1 MADGDDLRIRQMV
14 ESSVQALAGG
24 RVADAERTL
33 QDAQSA
39 APSHPIVLNEV
50 ARRKLMAGDSASAC
64 DMLERAVAA
73 DPTNVSAWLNLAVAL
88 RGEKRIDDEMRALHR
103 LLALDPIHFRGL
115 LQAASLYEL
124 KGDSRNAA
132 ATYRTALQ
140 NIPRGLPLEI
150 RPLLDHAKASVE
162 ANDRALE
169 TFLEDRLKDLR
180 AQHADEKLGRFDRCL
195 DTLLQK
201 RRIYRPTPSF
211 MYFPQLPAIE
221 FYEREDFPW
230 LDRIE
235 AAADDIRAE
244 LINVLADGPSVLEPY
259 VSVDGTP
266 GAQWRELNNSRRW
279 GVFFLWRAGQA
290 CQENLARCP
299 KTAAALEAW
308 PKCDLLGTA
317 PTAVFSILDAKTR
330 IPPHVGVNNARLIV
344 HLPLIVPPGC
354 GFRVGAERREWEP
367 GKAFVFDDTIEHEAW
382 NDSDDPRAVL
392 IFDIWN
398 PYVTPAER
406 EMVSA
411 LTVGVSDFYGPLPP
425 YLAGSAI

>member
-1 MADGDDLRIRQMV
+1 MV
-14 ESSVQALAGG
+14 ESSANALAGG
-24 RVADAERTL
+24 RLKDADRAL
-33 QDAQSA
+33 QEAQAA
-39 APSHPIVLNEV
+39 APKHPVVLNEV
-50 ARRKLMAGDSASAC
+50 ARRKLLDGDTAIAC
-64 DMLERAVAA
+64 EILEQAVAA
-73 DPTNVSAWLNLAVAL
+73 EPGNPSAWLNLAVAL
-88 RGEKRIDDEMRALHR
+88 RGEKRPDDEMSALLR

-150 RPLLDHAKASVE
+150 RPLLDHAKAMVE

-169 TFLEDRLKDLR
+169 NFLGDRLKDLR
-180 AQHADEKLGRFDRCL
+180 AQHATERLGRFDRCL

-201 RRIYRPTPSF
+201 RRIYRPAPSF

-230 LDRIE
+230 LDHIE
-235 AAADDIRAE
+235 AAAEDIRAE
-244 LINVLADGPSVLEPY
+244 LLDVLSDGPSVLEPY

-266 GAQWRELNNSRRW
+266 GPQWRELNKSRRW

-290 CQENLARCP
+290 FQENLARCP
-299 KTAAALEAW
+299 RTAKALEAW
-308 PKCDLLGTA
+308 PRCDLLGTA
-317 PTAVFSILDAKTR
+317 PTAVFSILDARTR
-330 IPPHVGVNNARLIV
+330 IPPHVGVNNARLTV

-392 IFDIWN
+392 ILDIWN